1 MVEVSLQKIRDSIK
15 YVRAS
20 ESRKIVFTECIAQVR
35 GIDTKVGLRL
45 DVPTRW
51 NSTYIML
58 ESALRYRRAFAS
70 FTIRDR
76 KYKCCPSNEEWKRA
90 EKLCE
95 FLKPFYKMTNL
106 ISGIFFQTS

>member
-1 MVEVSLQKIRDSIK
+1 M
-15 YVRAS
+15 
-20 ESRKIVFTECIAQVR
+20 
-35 GIDTKVGLRL
+35 
-45 DVPTRW
+45 PTRW

-95 FLKPFYKMTNL
+95 FLKPFYNMTNL
-106 ISGIFFQTS
+106 ILGIFFQIS